1 MITNEQDIDK
11 YYKMLVEK
19 NSNYEGVFFVGVKT
33 TGIMCR
39 PTCPAKKPLKENCEF
54 FATAKEAL
62 LASYRP
68 CKRCQPLSNPTKMS
82 PEVKRLVEAIESNP
96 ERKWTDKDFDEL
108 SISANTARRQFKKQ
122 FGMTFIEYARS
133 RRLGLAFKHIRNGD
147 SIINAQ
153 LESGYDSSNGFRD
166 AFSRTM
172 GTVPNHSKQIK
183 VLYCTWIETI
193 LGSMLAISD
202 EESLLLLEFV
212 DRKGL
217 ENEIKRLRTR
227 LNATILPEKVAVL
240 HQIEE
245 ELKLY
250 FTGELTE
257 FTTPVRYLGSDF
269 QQKVWNELRKIP
281 LGQTASYKE
290 LAEKI
295 NNPSAC
301 RAVARANGT
310 NQLSIL
316 VPCHR
321 VINSN
326 GELGG
331 YGGGL
336 ARKEWLIKHESN
348 RSLKENNFI

>member
-82 PEVKRLVEAIESNP
+82 PEVKLLVEAIESNP

-217 ENEIKRLRTR
+217 ENEIKRLRIR

>member
-82 PEVKRLVEAIESNP
+82 PEVKLLVEAIESNP

-217 ENEIKRLRTR
+217 ENEIKRLRIR

-348 RSLKENNFI
+348 RSLKQNNFI

>member
-82 PEVKRLVEAIESNP
+82 PEVKLLVEAIESNP

-183 VLYCTWIETI
+183 VLYCNWIETI

-217 ENEIKRLRTR
+217 ENEIKRLRIR
-227 LNATILPEKVAVL
+227 LNATILPEKIAVL

-348 RSLKENNFI
+348 RSLKQNNFI